1 MSLSNLFSINKD
13 ITFTETAYVHNFD
26 SIDFGS
32 ELNIGLVKANPINI
46 GGVST
51 PVYINGVLFPGGF
64 PGGITG
70 PTGPLGNTGSTGPNG
85 STGMTGST
93 GPRGNTGSTGPNGS
107 TGTTG
112 PIGNTGSTGPIG
124 ITGPTGPG
132 TATQT
137 YTGVYYTT
145 QAYTST
151 SSMMVSMTKVA
162 SDVCGSA
169 DWIGSTPFTTVTA
182 PLAILPSGTPPGASF
197 LPPETK
203 NFPQTVNVDGVD
215 WPATMSL
222 STGGNFNLQF
232 YGQSAIQPN
241 VTDVNF
247 PNGASVLISSL
258 PFAYNTAV

>member
-64 PGGITG
+64 PGGVTG
-70 PTGPLGNTGSTGPNG
+70 PTGPL
-85 STGMTGST
+85 
-93 GPRGNTGSTGPNGS
+93 GNTGSTGPNGS

-112 PIGNTGSTGPIG
+112 PIGNTGPTGPIG

-162 SDVCGSA
+162 SEVCGSA